1 MASAEPCK
9 TCPPLAP
16 PMFCTRSASDL
27 LAMASTSNDRDP
39 AVLVETAVDKI
50 PDVSEKQPA
59 AMLTASQVWLL

>member
-39 AVLVETAVDKI
+39 AVLVEKPGT
-50 PDVSEKQPA
+50 S
-59 AMLTASQVWLL
+59 